1 MAWGSWRLAHIIPSP
16 LSKWII
22 TVGDTV
28 ADTVEEVSD
37 LLEKQGQKYF
47 KKGKKYIVSFEKRIK
62 K

>member
-16 LSKWII
+16 LSEWII
-22 TVGDTV
+22 AVGDTV

-37 LLEKQGQKYF
+37 TIEKQTQKYF